1 MRSPQSRGTNKEI
14 IMFDT
19 HEFVSTLKTAG
30 ATEQQATIVLRA
42 VSKALDTEREGLVT
56 KDALNDLKLY
66 IGTQFAEL
74 KTEHSTQFAELK
86 AEHSLEIRNLKFMTA
101 TTLSIA
107 LVAVGKYL
115 FT

>member
-1 MRSPQSRGTNKEI
+1 
-14 IMFDT
+14 MFDT
-19 HEFVSTLKTAG
+19 HEFVSTLKSAG

-56 KDALNDLKLY
+56 KDALNDLKLF
-66 IGTQFAEL
+66 IGTQI
-74 KTEHSTQFAELK
+74 AELK

>member
-1 MRSPQSRGTNKEI
+1 
-14 IMFDT
+14 MFDT
-19 HEFVSTLKTAG
+19 HEFVSTLKSAG

-56 KDALNDLKLY
+56 KDALNDLKLF
-66 IGTQFAEL
+66 IG
-74 KTEHSTQFAELK
+74 TQFAELK

-115 FT
+115 FTLLPD